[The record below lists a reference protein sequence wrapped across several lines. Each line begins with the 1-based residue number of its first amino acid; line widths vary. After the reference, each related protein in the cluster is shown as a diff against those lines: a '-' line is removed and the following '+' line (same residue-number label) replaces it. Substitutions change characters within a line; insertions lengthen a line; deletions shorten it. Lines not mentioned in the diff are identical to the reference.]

1 MTAEFLALPLKVY
14 TLEYQVNEGLKITV
28 GVLTNGGIENRNMN
42 MYVQLMVRNEWK
54 PAKTKCEY

>member
-14 TLEYQVNEGLKITV
+14 TLEYQINEGLKITV

-42 MYVQLMVRNEWK
+42 MYVQ
-54 PAKTKCEY
+54 